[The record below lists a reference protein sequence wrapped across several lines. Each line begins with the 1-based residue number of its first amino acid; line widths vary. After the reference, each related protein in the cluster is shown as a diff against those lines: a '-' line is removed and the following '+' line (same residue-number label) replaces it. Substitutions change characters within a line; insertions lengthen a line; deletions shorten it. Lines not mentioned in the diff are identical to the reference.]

1 MSLWQKIF
9 LSSSVKKGEELSPQ
23 EKGAATSKRSEPSL
37 DNNEVKNCS
46 VSHLNIKD
54 MFPEEVAVLH
64 VQMDGK
70 DMFRLVGANRF
81 LPLDVRQQDK
91 PPRSLG
97 ESIRKEIPASEIR
110 RAFIDYSVSKVELR
124 RWLIRLLEKYR
135 NELKLIII
143 DHTHFEVPWE
153 LIDLH
158 ERHYVG
164 SMIPTTR
171 WLDVFTPTAEP
182 YSLTVAHDECAG
194 RTLSCYLYQEV
205 DHRDIEAEA
214 LSKLDYNR
222 TGDLLYF
229 FEMLCQLDSSVGMV
243 IVSSHAFFE
252 VGKSREISVGS
263 KVDSQNRLPLSTFRE
278 TQLGVIKASRP
289 IVFLNGCDSAR
300 VTSEEERF
308 VSSYRLGFPEVFL
321 AKGARGFIGTLA
333 AVVDL
338 HAAEYARDFIDKAL
352 KNPDMPVAAILK
364 ELRAEAVAALP
375 INPVPDDSQSR
386 KFLNTFMY
394 VYYGNPL
401 TNLKLKEA

>member
-1 MSLWQKIF
+1 
-9 LSSSVKKGEELSPQ
+9 
-23 EKGAATSKRSEPSL
+23 
-37 DNNEVKNCS
+37 
-46 VSHLNIKD
+46 
-54 MFPEEVAVLH
+54 
-64 VQMDGK
+64 
-70 DMFRLVGANRF
+70 
-81 LPLDVRQQDK
+81 
-91 PPRSLG
+91 
-97 ESIRKEIPASEIR
+97 
-110 RAFIDYSVSKVELR
+110 
-124 RWLIRLLEKYR
+124 
-135 NELKLIII
+135 
-143 DHTHFEVPWE
+143 
-153 LIDLH
+153 
-158 ERHYVG
+158 
-164 SMIPTTR
+164 
-171 WLDVFTPTAEP
+171 
-182 YSLTVAHDECAG
+182 
-194 RTLSCYLYQEV
+194 
-205 DHRDIEAEA
+205 
-214 LSKLDYNR
+214 
-222 TGDLLYF
+222 
-229 FEMLCQLDSSVGMV
+229 
-243 IVSSHAFFE
+243 
-252 VGKSREISVGS
+252 
-263 KVDSQNRLPLSTFRE
+263 LPLSTFRE